1 MSGLVVSQNQWDVEK
16 PKGNKPVIIGDVYIL
31 PPLLINPIC
40 GKMLIPDGPVFYQ
53 LTFLP

>member
-1 MSGLVVSQNQWDVEK
+1 MSGLVVSQNQWDVVK
-16 PKGNKPVIIGDVYIL
+16 PKGNKQVFGDFYIR

-40 GKMLIPDGPVFYQ
+40 GKMLIPDGPLFYQ